1 MATTAYSTVRIKVED
16 RGEALADQIA
26 DRQQEL
32 PYRSTNFF
40 DETNSFE
47 SAADFFEQARIRLL
61 KDCGYEAKPSK
72 NKSTKASV
80 RCEQHAA
87 AGCPFRLC
95 AFVDSTRQRA
105 PWRISLNNSTW
116 SHSHKPKP
124 APKPAPTPKS
134 AAPPSQAPVP
144 AKRPHSDDPPR
155 TGSGSSRTVVLYDET
170 ARFSSIDAFYAQTR
184 KLSVEKYD
192 VRCSP
197 HHHSPD
203 AAVASCLFR
212 QVCRCPYRIRAKRS
226 GADFVVDLDR
236 TTWEHNHERGSREA
250 VAPGIP
256 TGKVP
261 KLERSDGD
269 SRNYDSA
276 LEDDAAS
283 EGEQGGG
290 AEDDQTAETTGPELA
305 IVPPAAPKVGDQ
317 FKDLDEGYVAFAIAN
332 TQQLGSGRGCPF
344 KAVFGPV
351 GNRCTVLPT
360 SVLYHSHDTNP
371 KLLADP
377 TWRPLLRCKVVLA
390 AFAKLDR
397 QNSQSVVVDSKPELP
412 WPSVPKRPR
421 LSEPTAPASSWT
433 VRTAADPP
441 ASAPRPSLPPP
452 PHMGSSG
459 ARRPQTQTGT
469 TTVSP
474 INSHSHVNV
483 ATPSIDSS
491 RKTSL
496 FSPGTSANVHSQV
509 GTVGTSLPPEQ
520 HKPAPLRTDS
530 DLVASFLAG
539 LDVALVPL
547 AKHLVDAGVDSLDA
561 LVHLASLSAGPRQAL
576 LEQLHKLV
584 IVRDPDCPSP
594 LRLLPLLANMRA

>member
-72 NKSTKASV
+72 NKSTKASHPPACPV
-80 RCEQHAA
+80 ENQLEQQHVVPLAQTE
-87 AGCPFRLC
+87 AG
-95 AFVDSTRQRA
+95 AETRPDA
-105 PWRISLNNSTW
+105 E
-116 SHSHKPKP
+116 
-124 APKPAPTPKS
+124 
-134 AAPPSQAPVP
+134 
-144 AKRPHSDDPPR
+144 KRRTSIPGTDPPR

-256 TGKVP
+256 TGKMP

-441 ASAPRPSLPPP
+441 TSAPRPSLPPP

-469 TTVSP
+469 TTVSA